1 MSEEF
6 QRTEMLLGA
15 DGMRKLAASRV
26 AVFGIGGVGGYA
38 AEALVRSGIGA
49 IDLIDADKVGVSNL
63 NRQIIALHST
73 VGQPKVEAA
82 AARFRDI
89 NPALVVRCH
98 STFVLAETVSEFDFS
113 AYDYV
118 VDAIDTVSGKL
129 CLIQQAMASGTPI
142 ISAMGTGNKLDPTKL
157 VITDISRTSMCPL
170 ARIMRKELRKRGID
184 HLKVLFSTE
193 EPLPAAALTD
203 EEHPGR
209 RSIPGS
215 TAFVPPAGGLIIASQ
230 VVRDLINA
238 I

>member
-129 CLIQQAMASGTPI
+129 
-142 ISAMGTGNKLDPTKL
+142 
-157 VITDISRTSMCPL
+157 
-170 ARIMRKELRKRGID
+170 
-184 HLKVLFSTE
+184 
-193 EPLPAAALTD
+193 
-203 EEHPGR
+203 
-209 RSIPGS
+209 
-215 TAFVPPAGGLIIASQ
+215 
-230 VVRDLINA
+230 
-238 I
+238 